1 MRQRDPKTGRFLPK
15 AKGPVA
21 SSNIEIGQK
30 IEKVL
35 QSPLEVFIKKDLTG
49 DAKNIG
55 PGSSV
60 ILEKLAVIG
69 PTGTNVF
76 RVKRANS
83 ERTYYTL
90 EEKVV

>member
-15 AKGPVA
+15 AKGPEF
-21 SSNIEIGQK
+21 SNIEIGQK
-30 IEKVL
+30 IERVL
-35 QSPLEVFIKKDLTG
+35 QSPLEVFIKKDITG